1 MASGTRGTVRRCARR
16 NARVEMARLV
26 QLGRIFFQNSSA
38 CHRDAMQAKHASA
51 WKVAKT
57 RRRKMASAASSPKD
71 VYQTAL
77 ESYLVSMARIV
88 EGMVNR
94 SLEALL
100 EREEQV
106 ASAIF
111 LTEPRVNEMEVL
123 IDDHAVRLLRGGNLP
138 EDEVRHIV
146 ATLKINNDL
155 ERMGDLAVNIG
166 QRVVSLAQMPGIAA
180 PAELEPMS
188 ASVRAMVGRCLGA
201 LIFRNLTL
209 ANEVLE
215 SEESVDQ
222 FRDQV
227 FDRLLAGM
235 REDVSMVAP
244 NVQYLLATRHLE
256 RIADHATNIAEDV
269 VFWLRGLDIR
279 HGRANSFN
287 LRNFETQA
295 EEM

>member
-1 MASGTRGTVRRCARR
+1 MASPAS
-16 NARVEMARLV
+16 
-26 QLGRIFFQNSSA
+26 SSA
-38 CHRDAMQAKHASA
+38 N
-51 WKVAKT
+51 
-57 RRRKMASAASSPKD
+57 

-88 EGMVNR
+88 ENMVNR
-94 SLEALL
+94 SFEALL
-100 EREEQV
+100 SRDNQI

-111 LTEPRVNEMEVL
+111 LTEPRVNEMEII

-138 EDEVRHIV
+138 EGEIRHIV

-166 QRVVSLAQMPGIAA
+166 QRVISLAQMPGIAA

-188 ASVRAMVGRCLGA
+188 ASVRAMVSRCLGA
-201 LIFRNLTL
+201 LIFRNVTL

-215 SEESVDQ
+215 SEEAVDQ
-222 FRDQV
+222 FRDRV
-227 FDRLLAGM
+227 FDRLLSSM
-235 REDVSMVAP
+235 KEDVSLVAP

-256 RIADHATNIAEDV
+256 RIADHATNVAEDV

-287 LRNFETQA
+287 LRNFEVNP

>member
-1 MASGTRGTVRRCARR
+1 MASPS
-16 NARVEMARLV
+16 M
-26 QLGRIFFQNSSA
+26 SSA
-38 CHRDAMQAKHASA
+38 N
-51 WKVAKT
+51 
-57 RRRKMASAASSPKD
+57 

-77 ESYLVSMARIV
+77 ENYLVSMARTV
-88 EGMVNR
+88 EGMVNK

-100 EREEQV
+100 RRDEQMS
-106 ASAIF
+106 SAIF
-111 LTEPRVNEMEVL
+111 LTEPRVNEMEII

-138 EDEVRHIV
+138 EGEIRHIV

-166 QRVVSLAQMPGIAA
+166 QRVISLAQMEGIVA

-188 ASVRAMVGRCLGA
+188 ASVRAMVSRCLGA
-201 LIFRNLTL
+201 LIFRNVTM

-215 SEESVDQ
+215 SEEAVDQ

-227 FDRLLAGM
+227 FDRLLASM
-235 REDVSMVAP
+235 REDVSLVAP

-269 VFWLRGLDIR
+269 VFWVRGHDIR
-279 HGRANSFN
+279 HGRANCFDFSGN
-287 LRNFETQA
+287 ETGSR
-295 EEM
+295 EL

>member
-1 MASGTRGTVRRCARR
+1 
-16 NARVEMARLV
+16 
-26 QLGRIFFQNSSA
+26 
-38 CHRDAMQAKHASA
+38 
-51 WKVAKT
+51 
-57 RRRKMASAASSPKD
+57 MASAASNSQN

-77 ESYLVSMARIV
+77 ENYLVSMARIV
-88 EGMVNR
+88 ESMVNR
-94 SLEALL
+94 ALEALL
-100 EREEQV
+100 GRQEQV
-106 ASAIF
+106 ASTVF
-111 LTEPRVNEMEVL
+111 LTEPRVNEMEIL

-138 EDEVRHIV
+138 ESEVRHIV

-180 PAELEPMS
+180 PPELEPMS

-201 LIFRNLTL
+201 LIFRNVTL

-227 FDRLLAGM
+227 FDRLLAAM
-235 REDVSMVAP
+235 KEDASMVAP

-287 LRNFETQA
+287 LRDFETQA

>member
-1 MASGTRGTVRRCARR
+1 
-16 NARVEMARLV
+16 
-26 QLGRIFFQNSSA
+26 
-38 CHRDAMQAKHASA
+38 
-51 WKVAKT
+51 
-57 RRRKMASAASSPKD
+57 MASAASSPKD

>member
-1 MASGTRGTVRRCARR
+1 
-16 NARVEMARLV
+16 
-26 QLGRIFFQNSSA
+26 
-38 CHRDAMQAKHASA
+38 
-51 WKVAKT
+51 
-57 RRRKMASAASSPKD
+57 
-71 VYQTAL
+71 
-77 ESYLVSMARIV
+77 
-88 EGMVNR
+88 
-94 SLEALL
+94 
-100 EREEQV
+100 
-106 ASAIF
+106 
-111 LTEPRVNEMEVL
+111 VNEMEVL

>member
-1 MASGTRGTVRRCARR
+1 
-16 NARVEMARLV
+16 
-26 QLGRIFFQNSSA
+26 
-38 CHRDAMQAKHASA
+38 
-51 WKVAKT
+51 
-57 RRRKMASAASSPKD
+57 MASAASNSQN

-77 ESYLVSMARIV
+77 ENYLVSMARIV
-88 EGMVNR
+88 ESMVNR
-94 SLEALL
+94 ALEALL
-100 EREEQV
+100 GRQEQV
-106 ASAIF
+106 ASTIF
-111 LTEPRVNEMEVL
+111 LTEPRVNEMEIL

-138 EDEVRHIV
+138 ESEVRHIV

-180 PAELEPMS
+180 PPELEPMS

-201 LIFRNLTL
+201 LIFRNVTL

-227 FDRLLAGM
+227 FDRLLAAM
-235 REDVSMVAP
+235 KEDASMVSP

>member
-1 MASGTRGTVRRCARR
+1 
-16 NARVEMARLV
+16 
-26 QLGRIFFQNSSA
+26 
-38 CHRDAMQAKHASA
+38 
-51 WKVAKT
+51 
-57 RRRKMASAASSPKD
+57 MASAASSPKS

-77 ESYLVSMARIV
+77 ENYLISMARIV
-88 EGMVNR
+88 ESMVNR

-100 EREEQV
+100 ARDEQL
-106 ASAIF
+106 ASSIF
-111 LTEPRVNEMEVL
+111 LTEPRVNEMEIL

-138 EDEVRHIV
+138 EGEVRHIV

-166 QRVVSLAQMPGIAA
+166 QRVVSLAQMPGVAA

-201 LIFRNLTL
+201 LIFRNVTL

-215 SEESVDQ
+215 SEEAVDQ

-227 FDRLLAGM
+227 FDRLLSTM
-235 REDVSMVAP
+235 RDDASLVAP

-256 RIADHATNIAEDV
+256 RIGDHATNIAEDV

-287 LRNFETQA
+287 LRDFAEQP